1 VSYGEDWNV
10 FSDLNGWTSG
20 GLNQTETRQE
30 TSLEQETLTAS
41 VTDTHRSRTIS
52 DVHLT
57 RSITQAIG
65 VNISNNA
72 YSQFSQADQDI
83 TLSVHRPLFY
93 DLRTGAA
100 VYADMNYTRRYS
112 DLMDETGHL
121 GVFALADGGTRTMT
135 WSDKKHFEI
144 NITDTHGVSH
154 DTWDW
159 QDHTGD
165 TVELPT
171 IIRSEDH
178 WLDVGGL
185 PPINASGVQL
195 DHSASSTHSVPWVRQ
210 TEHGQPDRYA
220 PLILYCQPTN
230 PGGDVVARGH
240 YSANLEWV
248 EAISVTLPRF
258 YHDLNHAFASHFDL
272 EAAWQAHQQAQHPP
286 KEGESADTETVLESQ
301 VMPGFRV

>member
-100 VYADMNYTRRYS
+100 VYADMNYTRRSS

-248 EAISVTLPRF
+248 EAFSIVLPNF
-258 YHDLNHAFASHFDL
+258 DHALNHVFASHFDL
-272 EAAWQAHQQAQHPP
+272 EVAWQAHQQAQHPP
-286 KEGESADTETVLESQ
+286 KEGESADTETALESQ
-301 VMPGFRV
+301 FTPGFRV